1 MNKKD
6 KLLDY
11 INKRPNS
18 LSISD
23 IISIIVIALAAIYFA
38 VRILQGLGKI

>member
-18 LSISD
+18 LSIGD
-23 IISIIVIALAAIYFA
+23 IVSIIAIALAAIYFA